1 MEGKQV
7 FLKIGRK
14 AGMFLKRNSATVLS
28 VVGAVGVVAT
38 VVVATKAT
46 TKAQDLLN
54 QAKEEKGEDLTKL
67 EMVKAAGPAYI
78 PTVLLGAS
86 TIACILGAN
95 VLNKRQQAALVSA
108 YALVDTSFKNYKKKV
123 EELYGEGANSEV
135 RREIVKDQY
144 AGYEKTDDTDKE
156 LFYDAFSNRYFES
169 TMADVL
175 KAEYE
180 INRMLSMDTGIFLN
194 EFYELLGLDTVDYG
208 DYLGWSSFELV
219 ETYWYQ
225 WIEFEHETV
234 VMDDGLKCTIIH
246 MAFEPTYDF
255 ENY

>member
-1 MEGKQV
+1 MEGKQL
-7 FLKIGRK
+7 FLKMGRK
-14 AGMFLKRNSATVLS
+14 AGVFLRHNSATVLS

-38 VVVATKAT
+38 IVVSTKAATKA
-46 TKAQDLLN
+46 QCLLE

-67 EMVKAAGPAYI
+67 EIVKAAGPAYI

-108 YALVDTSFKNYKKKV
+108 YALVDTSFKKYRNKV
-123 EELYGEGANSEV
+123 DELYGEDANSEITK
-135 RREIVKDQY
+135 EIAKDQY
-144 AGYEKTDDTDKE
+144 TGYEKTDDTDKE

-169 TMADVL
+169 TMADVI

-180 INRMLSMDTGIFLN
+180 INRMLSQDTGIFLN
-194 EFYELLGLDTVDYG
+194 EFYELLGLETVDYG

-225 WIEFEHETV
+225 WIEFQHETV
-234 VMDDGLKCTIIH
+234 IMDDGLKCTIIH
-246 MAFEPTYDF
+246 MQFEPTYDF